1 MTAAD
6 ADDVVGV
13 DSSALDVV
21 AAGFSCRN
29 QKNIPQGRPLPSEVL
44 APSDLPPPE
53 GSEF

>member
-29 QKNIPQGRPLPSEVL
+29 QKNIPQGRSLPHEIL
-44 APSDLPPPE
+44 DQTDLPPRDS
-53 GSEF
+53 SES